1 MKVIVKKAKN
11 GSLWNNRK
19 KTVSHAHNF
28 HGCHQ
33 NLQYI
38 EDVTGDE
45 WRMKDGEVF
54 AQKRFHQNYKNMILV
69 ITWSSSKQYAKI

>member
-1 MKVIVKKAKN
+1 MDHCEITE
-11 GSLWNNRK
+11 

-38 EDVTGDE
+38 ENVTGDE

-69 ITWSSSKQYAKI
+69 ITWSSSKQYAKIKKKIFVLMN

>member
-1 MKVIVKKAKN
+1 MDHCEITE
-11 GSLWNNRK
+11 
-19 KTVSHAHNF
+19 KTVSHAHNV

-33 NLQYI
+33 NCQYI
-38 EDVTGDE
+38 EDATGDE